1 MLINLK
7 EKNMFAFFNNEL
19 PVVTFIYGE
28 LPFSELQLI
37 AYTSKDPNR
46 SINTYIQNLINED
59 HEVNLSAKTYSLK
72 TMEDP
77 FLFDKK
83 SYKSM
88 LRSPYNEII
97 KVADELHCRANST
110 FYADYITLLY
120 DTVNQLVLF

>member
-7 EKNMFAFFNNEL
+7 EKNMVAFFNNEL

-28 LPFSELQLI
+28 LSFSELQLV
-37 AYTSKDPNR
+37 AYTSKDSNR

-59 HEVNLSAKTYSLK
+59 HDVNLSAQTYSLK
-72 TMEDP
+72 TMEEP

-83 SYKSM
+83 SYKEM

-97 KVADELHCRANST
+97 KVAEELHSRANST